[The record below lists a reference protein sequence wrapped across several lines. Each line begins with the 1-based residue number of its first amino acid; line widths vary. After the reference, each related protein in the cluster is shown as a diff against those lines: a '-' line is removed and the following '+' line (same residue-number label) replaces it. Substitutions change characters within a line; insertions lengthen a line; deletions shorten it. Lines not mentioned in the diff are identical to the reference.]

1 MELVMFSDYLANSNK
16 RKVVNTNLGGY
27 WMGKVVDYTKIQA
40 INATKLSNFKAD
52 AMFFPPQNQ

>member
-1 MELVMFSDYLANSNK
+1 MFSDYLANSNK

-40 INATKLSNFKAD
+40 LISTKLSNFKAD